1 MKKDTN
7 THDRIAAATIAQTQE
22 VWEADAPHAADD
34 GYIGDML
41 DSISPEP
48 RYDMLDE
55 DWEAIEDH
63 LPDIDPDLDDEGDR
77 EFLRKAMA
85 DGTRQWLLAHPAEV
99 VAYLAEDN
107 GGLVRRDLDALREV
121 GPTSDA
127 ATETIGTGYL
137 ADLLATTFGPDED
150 EDEVLFEALSN
161 YLLERV

>member
-1 MKKDTN
+1 
-7 THDRIAAATIAQTQE
+7 
-22 VWEADAPHAADD
+22 
-34 GYIGDML
+34 
-41 DSISPEP
+41 
-48 RYDMLDE
+48 MLDE
-55 DWEAIEDH
+55 DWEAIEDR

-107 GGLVRRDLDALREV
+107 EGLVRRDLGALREV
-121 GPTSDA
+121 GPTNDA
-127 ATETIGTGYL
+127 ATETMGMGYM
-137 ADLLATTFGPDED
+137 ADLLATTFGPYED